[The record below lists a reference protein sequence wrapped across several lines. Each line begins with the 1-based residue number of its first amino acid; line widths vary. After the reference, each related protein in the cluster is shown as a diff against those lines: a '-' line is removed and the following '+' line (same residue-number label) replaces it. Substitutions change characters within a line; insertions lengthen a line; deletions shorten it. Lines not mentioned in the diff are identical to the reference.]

1 MSESK
6 VTRKFMDELCLDFPL
21 MGTDDAHEREVYRAL
36 VFADFAARVVL
47 PLALMQTGY
56 LGLAQQARSLDYID
70 NRLRASRGARV
81 ARDVL
86 ARIYNRDGSSGR
98 QQNALLNTARRVI
111 DACDQAALALAD
123 LYVVSGVFR
132 DADVDRALLD
142 RRRANMVK
150 AAEMTAEYAAAAVF
164 YAIGAGVSEDELI
177 GLATEAVADAMVV
190 PPA

>member
-21 MGTDDAHEREVYRAL
+21 MGTDDAPAREVYRAL

-86 ARIYNRDGSSGR
+86 ARIYNHDGSSGR

-123 LYVVSGVFR
+123 LYVVSGV
-132 DADVDRALLD
+132 DVDRALLD

>member
-6 VTRKFMDELCLDFPL
+6 ATRLFMDELCLDFPL
-21 MGTDDAHEREVYRAL
+21 MGTDDAPAREVYRAL

-47 PLALMQTGY
+47 PLALAQAGY
-56 LGLAQQARSLDYID
+56 LGLARRARSLEYID
-70 NRLRASRGARV
+70 NRPRAGNGARV

-86 ARIYNRDGSSGR
+86 AHIYNSGGNTGR

-111 DACDQAALALAD
+111 DACDQAALALGD
-123 LYVVSGVFR
+123 LYVVSGV
-132 DADVDRALLD
+132 DVDRSMLD
-142 RRRANMVK
+142 RRRANMAK